1 MPKVKAL
8 AKAHTSA
15 IPDQEVDTP
24 SSHEESTSS
33 DHESESEISFHPS
46 RKQATNLERQQ
57 MFMPYIEGPKMD
69 WTVND
74 SLYHHF
80 LKWKLKCENIL
91 ECELAALPKPQQCK
105 KLIAWSGNF
114 GMDQYVSWG
123 LTKDELKLETIWS
136 QCEEFCKPQSNEVHA
151 RFDLLTSFCQGSRSV
166 DEWYNCVQAQIN
178 LAKYPP
184 ETAKI
189 LHRDI
194 FWFFLHDEEFMS
206 KTINEVNVDLDKF
219 PARKVHQLAKKYESP
234 KATVLEDSLVQKP
247 KSLGQKQNMR
257 TCLHMTCTWVKRS

>member
-1 MPKVKAL
+1 MPKEKAL

-91 ECELAALPKPQQCK
+91 ECELCCPPRTPTMQETNSLG
-105 KLIAWSGNF
+105 W
-114 GMDQYVSWG
+114 
-123 LTKDELKLETIWS
+123 ELWNG
-136 QCEEFCKPQSNEVHA
+136 PV
-151 RFDLLTSFCQGSRSV
+151 
-166 DEWYNCVQAQIN
+166 CV
-178 LAKYPP
+178 
-184 ETAKI
+184 
-189 LHRDI
+189 
-194 FWFFLHDEEFMS
+194 MG
-206 KTINEVNVDLDKF
+206 LDK
-219 PARKVHQLAKKYESP
+219 R
-234 KATVLEDSLVQKP
+234 
-247 KSLGQKQNMR
+247 
-257 TCLHMTCTWVKRS
+257 

>member
-8 AKAHTSA
+8 AKAHTFA

-33 DHESESEISFHPS
+33 DHESESEISFHLS

-91 ECELAALPKPQQCK
+91 ECELCCPPRTPTMQETNSLE
-105 KLIAWSGNF
+105 W
-114 GMDQYVSWG
+114 
-123 LTKDELKLETIWS
+123 ELWNG
-136 QCEEFCKPQSNEVHA
+136 PV
-151 RFDLLTSFCQGSRSV
+151 
-166 DEWYNCVQAQIN
+166 CV
-178 LAKYPP
+178 
-184 ETAKI
+184 
-189 LHRDI
+189 
-194 FWFFLHDEEFMS
+194 MG
-206 KTINEVNVDLDKF
+206 LDK
-219 PARKVHQLAKKYESP
+219 R
-234 KATVLEDSLVQKP
+234 
-247 KSLGQKQNMR
+247 
-257 TCLHMTCTWVKRS
+257 